1 MANQVPLRPSTRAP
15 APLSGPRDSVAAYP
29 SEGGRLTAA
38 GASVFLQRERAQ
50 GMASTGTI
58 GRLVRDRGFGF
69 IRDEQGEE
77 TFFHH
82 SAVEGGSAAF
92 DALRE
97 GQPVTFDRE
106 RDPRGRGYRAVRV
119 QVAGP

>member
-1 MANQVPLRPSTRAP
+1 
-15 APLSGPRDSVAAYP
+15 
-29 SEGGRLTAA
+29 
-38 GASVFLQRERAQ
+38 
-50 GMASTGTI
+50 MASTGTI

-82 SAVEGGSAAF
+82 SAVEGGSATF

-97 GQPVTFDRE
+97 GQKVTFDRE
-106 RDPRGRGYRAVRV
+106 RDPRGRGYRAARV